1 MLSRR
6 IISSLARVPRVAGR
20 SFATTAEQAPARARK
35 STPLMHS
42 VVLLA
47 SGPDDKDV
55 LSLITNEIT
64 KHSGNLEESRMTN
77 LGGDF
82 SVCSL
87 ISLPMST
94 NPDALA
100 AAVRASL
107 PDFTVEA
114 RLTSATP
121 SSSAAEP
128 SKMLAVDVEG
138 PDQPAIVSTFAS
150 ILLKHKVTV
159 RDLITDTSSAPFL
172 GYNIFAMKSVIGVPI
187 RADMNALEADLQSFE
202 ERFGLTVGVSDP
214 AAEQEE
220 GQYEEGAEGQQQ

>member
-1 MLSRR
+1 M
-6 IISSLARVPRVAGR
+6 LARRLVAAAGR
-20 SFATTAEQAPARARK
+20 RAVASTAARRFADVVPSTRQRK

-47 SGPDDKDV
+47 SGPDDKDI
-55 LSLITNEIT
+55 LSIVSNEIT
-64 KHSGNLEESRMTN
+64 KLHGNIEESRMTN

-82 SVCSL
+82 SLCSL
-87 ISLPMST
+87 VSLPMST
-94 NPDALA
+94 NPTAIVDTI
-100 AAVRASL
+100 RASL

-114 RLTSATP
+114 RVTSATP
-121 SSSAAEP
+121 SSASAEP
-128 SKMLAVDVEG
+128 SKMLAVDIEG
-138 PDQPAIVSTFAS
+138 PDQPAIVSTFSS
-150 ILLKHKVTV
+150 ILLKHNVTI

-214 AAEQEE
+214 SQEQPAEDGE
-220 GQYEEGAEGQQQ
+220 YDQQQQQ